1 MSRDTVS
8 ATIQRLARNL
18 RLVID
23 YWRMNENSRRRPPV
37 RLAPVGE
44 NRFAVPAGWLGVPAI
59 GALC

>member
-23 YWRMNENSRRRPPV
+23 YLRMNENSRRRTPV
-37 RLAPVGE
+37 RLAPVG
-44 NRFAVPAGWLGVPAI
+44 
-59 GALC
+59 